1 MKNVGEL
8 KMLGECST
16 RCHLQMWSL
25 LGCYH
30 IRTCEIQARAKDT
43 GAILANLWLEG
54 MQPISVTFMGVLNTC
69 ASFVPLGEGSYAHE
83 QIIEC
88 GWDSG
93 AFVGNVLVD
102 VCKLLSWKVSK

>member
-1 MKNVGEL
+1 
-8 KMLGECST
+8 
-16 RCHLQMWSL
+16 
-25 LGCYH
+25 
-30 IRTCEIQARAKDT
+30 
-43 GAILANLWLEG
+43 

-69 ASFVPLGEGSYAHE
+69 AGFVLLGEGSYAHE

>member
-1 MKNVGEL
+1 MKNVGEF

-30 IRTCEIQARAKDT
+30 IRTYEMQARTKDT
-43 GAILANLWLEG
+43 GAILANLRLEG
-54 MQPISVTFMGVLNTC
+54 MQPISITFMGVLNTC
-69 ASFVPLGEGSYAHE
+69 AGVVPLGEGSYAHE
-83 QIIEC
+83 EVIEF